1 MNRECQQIFREIA
14 AMKKGEDLY
23 LKILSRIFEY
33 KSPFGEMRREDI
45 EPSNITEVSVP
56 LISDETDEDFIDLRL
71 RQLVFRYF
79 RTFSIDPESQKN
91 YGVLF
96 ESNGEPCST
105 FLVGKN
111 GTGKSTIFDAIEYYY
126 AHKISNA
133 ELKAIPKSKEH
144 EYLTYGFGKVNESN
158 RTIEV
163 KDVRLAVKTQA
174 SNEDYELN
182 ALNAVCLPAMFC
194 SDYDIFRIGQREDE
208 DLRDF
213 FFEQLGYSDLL
224 TIRERLNSIVNEITK
239 EINDLKAPENNED
252 EEVFLEPQDVEMVI
266 HVFIDY
272 YHKNRDLAIALCEKY
287 INHDNG
293 ANPILEEI
301 QKPQFRKENTS
312 ESQMLFESEW
322 NTLQRNVCWTD
333 KPELDS
339 GIWELA
345 EKLGLMYTLLNMALR
360 CEKPTDAFALF
371 TDQQS
376 EAQKRVKTLVLS
388 NQKQREV
395 NIAKNEKLA
404 SELRTIIEDLDMTLR
419 GLVTGFVAQY
429 GSFIEECLGYF
440 SNENETFRLT
450 NEIKVSIKV
459 NKERDVFSTTPAWYL
474 NSFRFKLYVIALKIS
489 LAFWYMQRNRRIIP
503 IAIDDVFNANDFDNS
518 IHLQQFVHSIY
529 ELYNDK
535 VCPTIPLQLI
545 LLTHDE
551 IILSAFQKGYNINEI
566 KGWGAPKEVQKKQRQ
581 KYNLYKNNCIVGRL
595 LPCKDAKGMDS
606 GQKNTPSDFYNLYHV
621 LNKKYEDKGNESGG
635 KKRGML

>member
-14 AMKKGEDLY
+14 AMKKDEDLY

-33 KSPFGEMRREDI
+33 ENPFGKMRREDI
-45 EPSNITEVSVP
+45 EPSNITEVSAP
-56 LISDETDEDFIDLRL
+56 LTGNDADEDFKDLRL
-71 RQLVFRYF
+71 RQLEFHYF
-79 RTFSIDPESQKN
+79 RTFSIDPESKKN

-96 ESNGEPCST
+96 ENNGEPCST
-105 FLVGKN
+105 FLVGRN

-133 ELKAIPKSKEH
+133 ELKAVPKSKEH

-158 RTIEV
+158 RTIKV
-163 KDVRLAVKTQA
+163 NDVRLAVKTQA
-174 SNEDYELN
+174 SNGVYELN

-194 SDYDIFRIGQREDE
+194 SDYDIFRIGQLEGE

-239 EINDLKAPENNED
+239 EINDLRALENNED
-252 EEVFLEPQDVEMVI
+252 EEEMFLEPQDVERII
-266 HVFIDY
+266 HVFIDHY
-272 YHKNRDLAIALCEKY
+272 YKDRDLAIALCEKY

-312 ESQMLFESEW
+312 ESQMLFKSEW
-322 NTLQRNVCWTD
+322 RILQKNVCWTD

-339 GIWELA
+339 GIQELV
-345 EKLGLMYTLLNMALR
+345 EKLGQMYTLLNMALR

-371 TDQQS
+371 TGQQS
-376 EAQKRVKTLVLS
+376 EAQKRVKSLVLS
-388 NQKQREV
+388 NPKQREM

-404 SELRTIIEDLDMTLR
+404 SELRTIIENLDMTLR
-419 GLVTGFVAQY
+419 GIVTGFVTQY

-440 SNENETFRLT
+440 SNEDETFWLN
-450 NEIKVSIKV
+450 NEIKVSIEV
-459 NKERDVFSTTPAWYL
+459 NKEGDGFSSTPAWYL

-489 LAFWYMQRNRRIIP
+489 LAFWYMQKNRRIIP

-529 ELYNDK
+529 EVYNDK
-535 VCPTIPLQLI
+535 VCPIIPLQLI

-551 IILSAFQKGYNINEI
+551 IILNAFQKGYNINEI
-566 KGWGAPKEVQKKQRQ
+566 KGWGASKEVLKKQRQ

-595 LPCKDAKGMDS
+595 LPCTDAKNMDS
-606 GQKNTPSDFYNLYHV
+606 CQKSKLSDFYNLYHF
-621 LNKKYEDKGNESGG
+621 LNKKYENKGNES
-635 KKRGML
+635 

>member
-1 MNRECQQIFREIA
+1 MNRECQQVFREIA
-14 AMKKGEDLY
+14 AMKKDEDLY

-33 KSPFGEMRREDI
+33 ESQFSEMRREDI

-56 LISDETDEDFIDLRL
+56 LTGNDTDEGFRDLRL
-71 RQLVFRYF
+71 RRLEFHYF

-105 FLVGKN
+105 FLVGRN

-133 ELKAIPKSKEH
+133 ELKTVPKSKEH
-144 EYLTYGFGKVNESN
+144 EYLTYGFGKVNEAN
-158 RTIEV
+158 RTIKVE
-163 KDVRLAVKTQA
+163 DVRLAVETQA
-174 SNEDYELN
+174 SKGDYELN

-194 SDYDIFRIGQREDE
+194 SDYDILRIGQLEDE

-239 EINDLKAPENNED
+239 EINDLRALENNEGK
-252 EEVFLEPQDVEMVI
+252 EEMFLEPQDVERVI
-266 HVFIDY
+266 HVFMNY
-272 YHKNRDLAIALCEKY
+272 YYKNRDSAIGLCEKY

-312 ESQMLFESEW
+312 ETQMLFESEW
-322 NTLQRNVCWTD
+322 STLQRNVCWTD

-339 GIWELA
+339 GIQELA
-345 EKLGLMYTLLNMALR
+345 EKLRLMYTLLNMALR

-376 EAQKRVKTLVLS
+376 EALKRVKTLVLS

-404 SELRTIIEDLDMTLR
+404 SELRTIIENLDMTFR

-440 SNENETFRLT
+440 SNENETFRLN
-450 NEIKVSIKV
+450 NEIKVSIEV

-489 LAFWYMQRNRRIIP
+489 LAFWYMQKNRCIIP

-529 ELYNDK
+529 EVYNDK
-535 VCPTIPLQLI
+535 VCPRISLQLI

-551 IILSAFQKGYNINEI
+551 IILNAFQKGYNINEI
-566 KGWGAPKEVQKKQRQ
+566 KGWGASEEVLKKQRQ

-595 LPCKDAKGMDS
+595 LPCTDAKNMDS
-606 GQKNTPSDFYNLYHV
+606 RQKNKVSNFYNLYHF
-621 LNKKYEDKGNESGG
+621 LNKKYEDKGNESE
-635 KKRGML
+635 